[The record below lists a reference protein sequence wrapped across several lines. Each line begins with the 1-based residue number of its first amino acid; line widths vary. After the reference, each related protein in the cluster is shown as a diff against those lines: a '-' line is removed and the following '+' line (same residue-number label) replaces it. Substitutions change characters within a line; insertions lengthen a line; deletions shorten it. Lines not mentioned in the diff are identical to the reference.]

1 MPAREINDP
10 KHWHDRAAEM
20 PVLLETMNDNKTKS
34 IMLRLA
40 DDYDKLGD
48 RAAIRAAGQQSTSK

>member
-20 PVLLETMNDNKTKS
+20 RVLSQTINDNKAKS
-34 IMLRLA
+34 IMLKSANVL
-40 DDYDKLGD
+40 
-48 RAAIRAAGQQSTSK
+48 SKR

>member
-1 MPAREINDP
+1 MASPRTIDDP

-20 PVLLETMNDNKTKS
+20 RVLADEMRNEEAQG
-34 IMLRLA
+34 MMRRLA

-48 RAAIRAAGQQSTSK
+48 RALERLRRAPRN

>member
-20 PVLLETMNDNKTKS
+20 RALSETMNDYKTKS
-34 IMLRLA
+34 IMLSLA

-48 RAAIRAAGQQSTSK
+48 RAAIRAAGQQPPK